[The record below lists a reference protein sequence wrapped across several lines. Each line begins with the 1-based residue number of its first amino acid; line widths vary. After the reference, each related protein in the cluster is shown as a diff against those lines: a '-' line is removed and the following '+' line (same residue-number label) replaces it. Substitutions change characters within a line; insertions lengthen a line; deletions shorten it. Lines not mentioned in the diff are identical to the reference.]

1 MLLMPTD
8 ITKELTKRCKDIEH
22 DIVVLRSWVDFVN
35 MYGVIFIYKDVCTD
49 EDVTE
54 FFRTFKVGGKVEQL
68 HADTRNRS
76 LNEVVTELV
85 QRVKDLHD

>member
-1 MLLMPTD
+1 MLMPTD
-8 ITKELTKRCKDIEH
+8 ITKELIRRCKDIKH
-22 DIVVLRSWVDFVN
+22 DIVVLRSCVDLSN
-35 MYGVIFIYKDVCTD
+35 MYGVIFIYRDVCTD

-54 FFRTFKVGGKVEQL
+54 FFQTFKVGGKVKQL

-85 QRVKDLHD
+85 QRVENLHD